1 MDLINLSA
9 SKLLENPAVGTVIGT
24 LSVQGARPGEAFTY
38 TLADSMMDRFEIKLN
53 AATGLHEL
61 VVKSA
66 DRALFDYDAG
76 QRAFT
81 ISVSAVST
89 ATTNPTSVDAL
100 TTMINVLD
108 NRAPSDIMLSK
119 GSILEHSGAGTVVGT
134 VSAIDDPTFKDTLT
148 FTLLDDA
155 DGRFDLVDGK
165 LVVQDSSKL
174 DYLSAPSH
182 QVKIQVT
189 DSDNNT
195 YVETMTISVADAL
208 ELRNGTS
215 RNDTIYGGAGG
226 EAIYGRSGHDRVYGR
241 GGGDQI
247 DGGTGNDRI
256 YGEDGDDMING
267 GAGKDILYGGTG
279 KDVFV
284 FNTAVRRGEFDQI
297 RDFNPVDDTI
307 QLSLSSLNTFKVK
320 ASVKDVIHSIF
331 TGGNP
336 HKKHYYSLDKI
347 MEKGQ
352 LDSKFFSTSHKAK
365 DSNDYIYYNSKNGF
379 VYFDPDGSGRES
391 GIEIAK
397 LAKGLTLTADDFIMI

>member
-1 MDLINLSA
+1 MASIILSGM
-9 SKLLENPAVGTVIGT
+9 SLLENPTAGTVIGT
-24 LSVQGARPGEAFTY
+24 LSVLGGHTNETFTY
-38 TLADSMMDRFEIKLN
+38 TLAGTQSDHFEIKLN
-53 AATGLHEL
+53 AATGRHEL
-61 VVKSA
+61 LVKNPDS
-66 DRALFDYDAG
+66 ALFDYDAG
-76 QRAFT
+76 PRDLA
-81 ISVSAVST
+81 ILIN
-89 ATTNPTSVDAL
+89 ATSNATSDPTPVVARQV
-100 TTMINVLD
+100 MINVLD
-108 NRAPSDIMLSK
+108 NVAPSDIMLSK
-119 GSILEHSGAGTVVGT
+119 ASILEHSGAGTVVGT
-134 VSAIDDPTFKDTLT
+134 VSAFDANPMDALT
-148 FTLLDDA
+148 FTLVDDA

-165 LVVQDSSKL
+165 LVVQDGSKL

-247 DGGTGNDRI
+247 DGGSGNDRI
-256 YGEDGDDMING
+256 YGEDGDDIING
-267 GAGKDILYGGTG
+267 GAGKDILYGGAG

-297 RDFNPVDDTI
+297 RDFNAVDDTI
-307 QLSLSSLNTFKVK
+307 QLSLSSLKTFKVK
-320 ASVKDVIHSIF
+320 ASVKDVILSIF

-336 HKKHYYSLDKI
+336 HKKHYYSLDKV
-347 MEKGQ
+347 MEKGK
-352 LDSKFFSTSHKAK
+352 LDSKFFSTSYKAK
-365 DSNDYIYYNSKNGF
+365 DSNDYIYYNKKNGF
-379 VYFDPDGSGRES
+379 VYFDADGSGR
-391 GIEIAK
+391 GAGTEIAK